1 MNIKKWQINMNEISK
16 YITTDAVNTNGSFK
30 IGTLEDMTYLDIMKR
45 VGPPTIFYDGNDKKV
60 QCEWIFKVN
69 GDIFTIY
76 DWKTYSLDYTLKE
89 LTVWSVGGFDNTDK
103 NMQILLDYLVL
114 QKNKYG
120 NIKYEQARKI
130 LT

>member
-1 MNIKKWQINMNEISK
+1 MNEISK

-76 DWKTYSLDYTLKE
+76 DYKAWSETYTFNE
-89 LTVWSVGGFDNTDK
+89 LNHWSIGGFANTDK
-103 NMQILLDYLVL
+103 NMQILIDYLVL
-114 QKNKYG
+114 WTDKAKINRLLNKE
-120 NIKYEQARKI
+120 YE
-130 LT
+130 

>member
-1 MNIKKWQINMNEISK
+1 MVLQLIFFGE
-16 YITTDAVNTNGSFK
+16 DAH
-30 IGTLEDMTYLDIMKR
+30 
-45 VGPPTIFYDGNDKKV
+45 KV
-60 QCEWIFKVN
+60 QCEWIFNVN
-69 GDIFTIY
+69 GDIFTLY

-103 NMQILLDYLVL
+103 NMQILLDYLVM

-120 NIKYEQARKI
+120 NITYEQARKI